1 MDETIGKLIK
11 KIIDKQLNSPQ
22 CGEYSYQ
29 IDYDKIIKDLK
40 KLKKRIDSGMIIGND
55 K

>member
-1 MDETIGKLIK
+1 MSEVIGKLIK
-11 KIIDKQLNSPQ
+11 KIVDKQLETMP
-22 CGEYSYQ
+22 

-40 KLKKRIDSGMIIGND
+40 KLKKEVKCGMVIDVD

>member
-1 MDETIGKLIK
+1 MNEVIGKLIK
-11 KIIDKQLNSPQ
+11 KIVDKQLETMP
-22 CGEYSYQ
+22 

-40 KLKKRIDSGMIIGND
+40 KLKKEVKCGMVIDVD